1 MKYLIVYK
9 SRHGTTRK
17 VVQQLAEGL
26 SPAEITTVDLGE
38 QRAPDLSLFDAIII
52 GGSIHAGQ
60 IQKDITKFC
69 LKNSATLLAKPLGVF
84 ICFMNK
90 KDGQTELRNAY
101 PFELLQHATVTGL
114 FGGELLFEKMNFLE
128 KLIVRKVSGVTQT
141 VSALD
146 AEAIRNFIFKMRTEA
161 VISPANADL
170 QEA

>member
-17 VVQQLAEGL
+17 VVQQLVEGL
-26 SPAEITTVDLGE
+26 APAEVTTVDLGE
-38 QRAPDLSLFDAIII
+38 QRAPDLNLFDAIII

-69 LKNSATLLAKPLGVF
+69 RENRSFLLAKPLGVF

-90 KDGQTELRNAY
+90 KDGETELRNAY
-101 PFELLQHATVTGL
+101 PFELLQHATANGL
-114 FGGELLFEKMNFLE
+114 FGGELLFDKMNFLE
-128 KLIVRKVSGVTQT
+128 KLIVRKVSGVTKT

-146 AEAIRNFIFKMRTEA
+146 EEAIRNFILKMRAEA
-161 VISPANADL
+161 VVSQADTRL